1 MQYRVEQLAA
11 AAHVRVDTIRFYQAK
26 GLLPRPRRVGRHA
39 VYTDGHL
46 NRLRRIRR
54 LQREGFPLSVIRRL
68 LGPRTRGTGAA
79 LLRAL
84 AEERGERTLSRSDL
98 AVEAGVP
105 ESLIAAVEDAGIVEP
120 LRVGGRPRY
129 GTLDVEMARAALG
142 ILNEGLP
149 LASLLGLA
157 LRHAENVRD
166 VVDEAIA
173 LFDRH
178 VRRDRSGA
186 ERDPAEVVAA
196 FRLLLPA
203 VTALVAHHFQRT
215 LIARAI
221 ARLERAGDAAGL
233 RHALAAA
240 DAGRLEIAWR

>member
-105 ESLIAAVEDAGIVEP
+105 ESLIAAVEDAGIV
-120 LRVGGRPRY
+120 
-129 GTLDVEMARAALG
+129 
-142 ILNEGLP
+142 NEGLP
-149 LASLLGLA
+149 LPSLLALA
-157 LRHAENVRD
+157 IRHAENVRD

-178 VRRDRSGA
+178 VLRDRSGV

-196 FRLLLPA
+196 FRRLLPA

-233 RHALAAA
+233 RHALAAS